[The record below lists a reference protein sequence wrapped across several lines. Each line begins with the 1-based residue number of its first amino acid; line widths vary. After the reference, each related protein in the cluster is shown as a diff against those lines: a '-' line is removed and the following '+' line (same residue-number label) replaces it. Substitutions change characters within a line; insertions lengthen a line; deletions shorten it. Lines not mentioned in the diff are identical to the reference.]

1 MLKALKTPLRY
12 PGGKSRATRYLHRH
26 IPERMTEFVEPFLG
40 GGSMAIHMTKLNPD
54 LPIWVN
60 DKYYNLYCFWKV
72 LQNDTDQLFEKLI
85 EKKDIAMC
93 FIDQAQSHRELFI
106 QCKEELKD
114 QALEEDPF
122 EIAWRFYILNKCSFS
137 GLGESSGFSKSASQ
151 QNFSY
156 SNIRKLP
163 AFGGMIQHWDIT
175 NLDYTH
181 VLGACKKESFVFLD
195 PPYDIESFL
204 YGRKGN
210 MHSTF
215 DHQDFRDQ
223 VSVCEAQMM
232 ITYNS
237 NDKLKEMFSS
247 WNQQE
252 WDLTYTMH
260 SSKVYRS
267 HEANRKELLLT
278 NYKNSANTLE
288 DFYEKDAPTKDSN
301 VSKVGDLAN
310 DTREV

>member
-1 MLKALKTPLRY
+1 
-12 PGGKSRATRYLHRH
+12 
-26 IPERMTEFVEPFLG
+26 
-40 GGSMAIHMTKLNPD
+40 
-54 LPIWVN
+54 
-60 DKYYNLYCFWKV
+60 
-72 LQNDTDQLFEKLI
+72 
-85 EKKDIAMC
+85 
-93 FIDQAQSHRELFI
+93 
-106 QCKEELKD
+106 
-114 QALEEDPF
+114 
-122 EIAWRFYILNKCSFS
+122 
-137 GLGESSGFSKSASQ
+137 
-151 QNFSY
+151 
-156 SNIRKLP
+156 
-163 AFGGMIQHWDIT
+163 MIQHWDIT

-288 DFYEKDAPTKDSN
+288 VFYEKDTPTKNSN

-310 DTREV
+310 DAREV

>member
-1 MLKALKTPLRY
+1 
-12 PGGKSRATRYLHRH
+12 
-26 IPERMTEFVEPFLG
+26 
-40 GGSMAIHMTKLNPD
+40 MASLLD
-54 LPIWVN
+54 S
-60 DKYYNLYCFWKV
+60 
-72 LQNDTDQLFEKLI
+72 
-85 EKKDIAMC
+85 
-93 FIDQAQSHRELFI
+93 QS
-106 QCKEELKD
+106 
-114 QALEEDPF
+114 P
-122 EIAWRFYILNKCSFS
+122 
-137 GLGESSGFSKSASQ
+137 ASQ